1 MVRNLGFCG
10 VLLAVLLAWPAQARA
25 APCDAAE
32 REMAYGAA
40 AMEEAKTAKD
50 KAAYLRAARQFEGAS
65 RTAPNCAA
73 ARFNMGFAYEHAG
86 ELQAAK
92 DAYGAYLRL
101 APNASDARA
110 VRQRIYKLEYRIGRA
125 KAGPDL
131 AGKWLAKGGDYCGK
145 SYVWKLEVNGNRFR
159 LDTVGKKASGV
170 PGYEGR
176 IEGARLSGEAYIDWS
191 AFINGRLFRQAFTGT
206 VSGDGRTLA
215 MTFRYMEFQGM
226 VGARITGWRSFDQ
239 TCTFG
244 RAK

>member
-32 REMAYGAA
+32 RQMAYGAA

-110 VRQRIYKLEYRIGRA
+110 VRQRMYKLEYRIGRA
-125 KAGPDL
+125 EDSSNL
-131 AGKWLAKGGDYCGK
+131 AGNWCYK
-145 SYVWKLEVNGNRFR
+145 R
-159 LDTVGKKASGV
+159 LDGVLDCAYRISASGSTFEMLWK
-170 PGYEGR
+170 GTLA
-176 IEGARLSGEAYIDWS
+176 ARGSVRNRA
-191 AFINGRLFRQAFTGT
+191 INGTYYVEFYPQKCPTWPRPMSGNVSDDWKRMELT
-206 VSGDGRTLA
+206 VSVPDGATWIKATNRCVIRKTK
-215 MTFRYMEFQGM
+215 TEIWRYN
-226 VGARITGWRSFDQ
+226 RR
-239 TCTFG
+239 
-244 RAK
+244 